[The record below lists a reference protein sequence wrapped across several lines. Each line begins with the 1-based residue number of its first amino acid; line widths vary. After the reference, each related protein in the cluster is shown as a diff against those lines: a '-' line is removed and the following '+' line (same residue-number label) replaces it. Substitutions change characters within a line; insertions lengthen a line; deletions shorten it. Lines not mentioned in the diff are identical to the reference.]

1 MKKQKCEKKEC
12 FDRHPREC
20 KQERSI
26 GGCKRNKECDYLH
39 VTNVN
44 VEVKETNDEGCEYKC
59 AGCNSSWNDKRYLVE
74 CVIRNMNIFFCLNC
88 NDWIKDKEAVIDQ
101 GWTLLDEAGFLRNNV

>member
-12 FDRHPREC
+12 FDRHPTEC

-26 GGCKRNKECDYLH
+26 EGCKRNVECDYLH

-44 VEVKETNDEGCEYKC
+44 VEVKETHDEGCEYYLKVATA
-59 AGCNSSWNDKRYLVE
+59 AGMTKGIQWSV
-74 CVIRNMNIFFCLNC
+74 
-88 NDWIKDKEAVIDQ
+88 
-101 GWTLLDEAGFLRNNV
+101 LLGT